1 MHIRRVARPH
11 RLSYL
16 RGRQTRTMSTDPI
29 PPPVPPEPDS
39 AISTSMEAS
48 PADAETRL
56 AALEEEARELRDKW
70 LRAEAEMEN
79 LRTRTRREVQEAR
92 QFAVQK
98 FATDIVEAAE
108 NLRRGL
114 ASLPEPRPGEP
125 ELLTKFRDGFEG
137 IERQFW
143 AILSRNGVE
152 RVDPTGQ
159 KFDAD
164 RDQAMAQQ
172 PSTEY
177 PAGTVMQAWS
187 SAWTLNGR
195 LIKPAMVVVSAGAD
209 APADPVGS

>member
-1 MHIRRVARPH
+1 
-11 RLSYL
+11 
-16 RGRQTRTMSTDPI
+16 MSTDPFT
-29 PPPVPPEPDS
+29 PPPSEPDPS
-39 AISTSMEAS
+39 ADLPLPDPESRI
-48 PADAETRL
+48 
-56 AALEEEARELRDKW
+56 AALEDEAREMRDKW

-79 LRTRTRREVQEAR
+79 LRNRTRREVQDAR

-114 ASLPEPRPGEP
+114 ASLPPPRSDEP
-125 ELLTKFRDGFEG
+125 ELLTKLREGFEG
-137 IERQFW
+137 VERQFW

-159 KFDAD
+159 KFDAE

-172 PSTEY
+172 PSTEH
-177 PAGTVMQAWS
+177 PPGTVMQAWS

-195 LIKPAMVVVSAGAD
+195 LIKPAMVVVSAGPTAD
-209 APADPVGS
+209 